1 MLQNEREQ
9 EILSILR
16 SCGYASVKTL
26 SRQLFTSES
35 SIRRALAGLEEKG
48 LAKRSYGGAA
58 LLESHSNVL
67 PFEERYRRNVAAK
80 QAIARKAAPLVG
92 EGSILFL
99 DGSSTAFYLAAELQ
113 HRSGLTVVTNNPEI
127 LSLLSRSKCTVYCSG
142 GRLSEENRSC
152 LVGPDAQRTFEGI
165 YGDFVFFSTN
175 ALTADG
181 IITDCTREE
190 VAVREVM
197 LRNARKKVF
206 LCDSGKLGHCSAYR
220 QCDLSQVDTLIC
232 ETEMGGQFAEVFP
245 RLQIL

>member
-16 SCGYASVKTL
+16 SCGYASVKAL

-48 LAKRSYGGAA
+48 LAKRSYGGAE

-80 QAIARKAAPLVG
+80 QAIARKAAPLVSD
-92 EGSILFL
+92 GSILFL

-113 HRSGLTVVTNNPEI
+113 HRNGLTVVTNNPEI

-142 GRLSEENRSC
+142 GRLSDKNRSC

-165 YGDFVFFSTN
+165 FADYIFFSTN
-175 ALTADG
+175 GVTKDG

-190 VAVREVM
+190 VAAREAM
-197 LRNARKKVF
+197 LRNARKKIF
-206 LCDSGKLGHCSAYR
+206 LCDSGKLGLCSAYR
-220 QCDLSQVDTLIC
+220 QCGLESIDILIC
-232 ETEMGGQFAEVFP
+232 ETAEASNFEQAFP
-245 RLQIL
+245 HLQIL